1 MAATIPTN
9 RVWGGTSRNGQPPFF
24 WIFPA
29 NPGEHRNFIR
39 SGWIGLC
46 ICRLHGRRLLKRNTR
61 TILAGGLL
69 AVGTF
74 AFAQAGQFEA
84 GEAAYF
90 EHDYANAIR
99 LLRPLADSG
108 NAPARNRLA
117 SIYFWGGH
125 GVQQDAAQAAL
136 WYRKAADQGNALAQA
151 HLGLMYEHGYGVP
164 RNAVMARMWLNL
176 AVSRAPSLS
185 MAVKLR
191 NEVAAKM
198 TPAQIAEAKRL
209 AEEWEPK

>member
-1 MAATIPTN
+1 MYLSVAGS
-9 RVWGGTSRNGQPPFF
+9 V
-24 WIFPA
+24 
-29 NPGEHRNFIR
+29 
-39 SGWIGLC
+39 
-46 ICRLHGRRLLKRNTR
+46 RLMWRNTR

-74 AFAQAGQFEA
+74 AFAEAGQLED

-90 EHDYANAIR
+90 KHDYANAMR
-99 LLRPLADSG
+99 LLRPLADGG
-108 NAPARNRLA
+108 NASAQNWLA

-125 GVQQDAAQAAL
+125 GVQQDAAQAAQ
-136 WYRKAADQGNALAQA
+136 WYRKAADHGNALAQA

-164 RNAVMARMWLNL
+164 RDPVMARMWLNL
-176 AVSRAPSLS
+176 AVSRAPPLS

-191 NEVAAKM
+191 KEVAAKM

>member
-1 MAATIPTN
+1 MAATIPTS
-9 RVWGGTSRNGQPPFF
+9 RVGGGISRNGQPPFF

-29 NPGEHRNFIR
+29 NPGEHLNFIR
-39 SGWIGLC
+39 SGWTGLC
-46 ICRLHGRRLLKRNTR
+46 ICWLRCRRLLKPNTR

-69 AVGTF
+69 VVGTF
-74 AFAQAGQFEA
+74 AFAEAGQLEA

-90 EHDYANAIR
+90 KHDYANAMR

-108 NAPARNRLA
+108 NTPAQNRVA

-136 WYRKAADQGNALAQA
+136 WYRKAAERGNALAQA
-151 HLGLMYEHGYGVP
+151 HLGLMFEHGYGVP

>member
-9 RVWGGTSRNGQPPFF
+9 RVGDGTSRSGQPPFF

-29 NPGEHRNFIR
+29 NPGEHRNLIR
-39 SGWIGLC
+39 SSWIGLC
-46 ICRLHGRRLLKRNTR
+46 VCRLRCRRLMKRNTR

-69 AVGTF
+69 VVGTF
-74 AFAQAGQFEA
+74 AFAEAGQLEA

-90 EHDYANAIR
+90 KHDYANAMR
-99 LLRPLADSG
+99 LLRPLADAG
-108 NAPARNRLA
+108 NAPAQNRLA

-136 WYRKAADQGNALAQA
+136 WYRRAADQGNALAQA

-209 AEEWEPK
+209 AEGWEPK

>member
-1 MAATIPTN
+1 MSGCSRWNFADGLPETSNCYCHPGIA
-9 RVWGGTSRNGQPPFF
+9 GGS
-24 WIFPA
+24 PA
-29 NPGEHRNFIR
+29 YA
-39 SGWIGLC
+39 
-46 ICRLHGRRLLKRNTR
+46 R

-74 AFAQAGQFEA
+74 ASAAAGQLQD

-90 EHDYANAIR
+90 KHDYANATR

-108 NAPARNRLA
+108 NAPAQNRLA

-191 NEVAAKM
+191 NEVGAKM

-209 AEEWEPK
+209 ADEWEPK

>member
-9 RVWGGTSRNGQPPFF
+9 RVGGGTSRSGQPPFF

-29 NPGEHRNFIR
+29 NAGGHLNFIR

-46 ICRLHGRRLLKRNTR
+46 ICRRLMKRNTR
-61 TILAGGLL
+61 TILASGLL

-74 AFAQAGQFEA
+74 AFAEAGQLEA

-90 EHDYANAIR
+90 KHDYANAMR

-108 NAPARNRLA
+108 NTSAQNRVA
-117 SIYFWGGH
+117 SIYFWGGP
-125 GVQQDAAQAAL
+125 GVHQDAAQAAL
-136 WYRKAADQGNALAQA
+136 WYRKAAERGNALAQA
-151 HLGLMYEHGYGVP
+151 HLGLMFEHGYGVP
-164 RNAVMARMWLNL
+164 KNAVMARMWLNL

>member
-9 RVWGGTSRNGQPPFF
+9 RVGGGISRNGQPPFF

-29 NPGEHRNFIR
+29 NAGENLNFTR
-39 SGWIGLC
+39 SGWIGLS
-46 ICRLHGRRLLKRNTR
+46 RRRLMKRNTR

-74 AFAQAGQFEA
+74 AFAEAGQLEA

-90 EHDYANAIR
+90 KHDYANAMR

-108 NAPARNRLA
+108 NAPAQNRVA
-117 SIYFWGGH
+117 SIYFWGGP
-125 GVQQDAAQAAL
+125 GVHQDAAQAAL
-136 WYRKAADQGNALAQA
+136 WYRKAAERGNALAQA
-151 HLGLMYEHGYGVP
+151 HLGLMFEHGYGVP

-198 TPAQIAEAKRL
+198 TPAQIAEAERL
-209 AEEWEPK
+209 AEEWKPK

>member
-1 MAATIPTN
+1 M
-9 RVWGGTSRNGQPPFF
+9 R
-24 WIFPA
+24 
-29 NPGEHRNFIR
+29 R
-39 SGWIGLC
+39 SA
-46 ICRLHGRRLLKRNTR
+46 R
-61 TILAGGLL
+61 TILSGGLL

-74 AFAQAGQFEA
+74 AFAEAGQLED

-90 EHDYANAIR
+90 KHDYANAMR
-99 LLRPLADSG
+99 LLRPLADGGSAAAQ
-108 NAPARNRLA
+108 NWLA

-125 GVQQDAAQAAL
+125 GVPQNAAQAAQ
-136 WYRKAADQGNALAQA
+136 WYRKAADHGNALAQA

-164 RNAVMARMWLNL
+164 RDPVIARMWLNL

-191 NEVAAKM
+191 KEAATKM

>member
-1 MAATIPTN
+1 M
-9 RVWGGTSRNGQPPFF
+9 
-24 WIFPA
+24 
-29 NPGEHRNFIR
+29 
-39 SGWIGLC
+39 
-46 ICRLHGRRLLKRNTR
+46 KRNTR
-61 TILAGGLL
+61 TILAGGLF

-74 AFAQAGQFEA
+74 AFAAAGQLQD

-90 EHDYANAIR
+90 KHDYANATR

-108 NAPARNRLA
+108 NASAQNRLA

-125 GVQQDAAQAAL
+125 GVQQDAARAAQ
-136 WYRKAADQGNALAQA
+136 WYRKAADHGNALAQA

-164 RNAVMARMWLNL
+164 TDAVLARMWLNL
-176 AVSRAPSLS
+176 AVSRAPTLS
-185 MAVKLR
+185 TAVKLR

>member
-1 MAATIPTN
+1 L
-9 RVWGGTSRNGQPPFF
+9 G
-24 WIFPA
+24 
-29 NPGEHRNFIR
+29 
-39 SGWIGLC
+39 
-46 ICRLHGRRLLKRNTR
+46 
-61 TILAGGLL
+61 GGLL
-69 AVGTF
+69 AVSAF
-74 AFAQAGQFEA
+74 AFAEAGQFED

-90 EHDYANAIR
+90 KHDYANATR
-99 LLRPLADSG
+99 LLRPLADAG
-108 NAPARNRLA
+108 NAPAQNRLA

-125 GVQQDAAQAAL
+125 GVPQDAAQAAQ

-151 HLGLMYEHGYGVP
+151 HLGLMYEHGYGAP
-164 RNAVMARMWLNL
+164 KDPVMARMWLNL

-191 NEVAAKM
+191 KEVAAKM

>member
-9 RVWGGTSRNGQPPFF
+9 RVGGGTSRSGQPPLF

-29 NPGEHRNFIR
+29 NAGELLNFIR
-39 SGWIGLC
+39 SGWVGLC
-46 ICRLHGRRLLKRNTR
+46 ICRLRCRRLMKRNTR

-74 AFAQAGQFEA
+74 AFAEAGQLEA
-84 GEAAYF
+84 GEAAF
-90 EHDYANAIR
+90 FKHDYANAIR

-108 NAPARNRLA
+108 NTPAQNRLA

-125 GVQQDAAQAAL
+125 GVQQDATQAAL
-136 WYRKAADQGNALAQA
+136 WYRKAAERGNALAQA
-151 HLGLMYEHGYGVP
+151 HLGLMFEHGYGVP

-176 AVSRAPSLS
+176 AVARAPSLS

-191 NEVAAKM
+191 SEVAAQM

>member
-1 MAATIPTN
+1 M
-9 RVWGGTSRNGQPPFF
+9 RN
-24 WIFPA
+24 
-29 NPGEHRNFIR
+29 IR
-39 SGWIGLC
+39 A
-46 ICRLHGRRLLKRNTR
+46 
-61 TILAGGLL
+61 ILAGGIL
-69 AVGTF
+69 AVGMI
-74 AFAQAGQFEA
+74 AFAKAGQLED

-90 EHDYANAIR
+90 KHDYAKAMR

-108 NAPARNRLA
+108 NAPAQNRLA
-117 SIYFWGGH
+117 SIYFWGRP
-125 GVQQDAAQAAL
+125 GVPQDSALAAL

-164 RNAVMARMWLNL
+164 RDAVIARMWLNL

-209 AEEWEPK
+209 TEEWEPR